1 MGAWGTGISSNDTYA
16 DVYEEFIDLYNDGLE
31 VPEITK
37 KLIDEN
43 QDTINTPEDASNFW
57 FAIANGQWECKALD
71 KEILSKVE
79 IIIQS
84 GEDLRVW
91 KQLDASEKDLKAREK
106 VLNKFLLK
114 LLSVK
119 DKPKKRTK
127 KKLYDSIFKK
137 GDCLIYKMDN
147 GNYGGAFVL
156 SEEKESLVGINI
168 IAITTINKPE
178 RPTIEDFKVAH
189 VYIKRL
195 NGIYFGKGEK
205 QKWIDQPQ
213 IGGFYAMSYKKN
225 ELEIEVIGQLPIYN
239 EYKRKADNLNIGF
252 GWTQLKQAIP
262 LKDKYEK
269 VNGSPKIKLK
279 LKEWTKKHWL

>member
-1 MGAWGTGISSNDTYA
+1 MGYRISSNDTYA
-16 DVYEEFIDLYNDGLE
+16 DIYEEFIDLYNEGLE
-31 VPEITK
+31 VPEITQ

-71 KEILSKVE
+71 IEILSKVE
-79 IIIQS
+79 TIIQS

-114 LLSVK
+114 LQSVK
-119 DKPKKRTK
+119 DKPRKRTK

-156 SEEKESLVGINI
+156 SEEKESLIGINI
-168 IAITTINKPE
+168 IAITINKSE

-195 NGIYFGKGEK
+195 NGIYFGKGKK

-213 IGGFYAMSYKKN
+213 IGGFYAISYKNN
-225 ELEIEVIGQLPIYN
+225 ELEIEVIGQLPIYY

-252 GWTQLKQAIP
+252 GWLFIQPSLCEI
-262 LKDKYEK
+262 
-269 VNGSPKIKLK
+269 KIKKYFHYGLQII
-279 LKEWTKKHWL
+279 